1 MNKDLMQKAVVT
13 GLVLLLVSGTGAVAV
28 VFDISSSAGT
38 ANTLDN
44 PFAIE
49 WDPLNSMEKNIRE
62 ERAIVWDVTLNFNE
76 SGGKYDYVVF
86 GEAPDAND
94 GPPADIYD
102 QPKPPAQMPPYVRAW
117 FDDGLSPPYNQLSK
131 DYHEYNNTNYK
142 EWNLTI
148 HWMPDDASNTDVNV
162 TWDSD
167 ELDDSEYD
175 SVILYDINNNDE
187 VDMILNSYYEFLCP
201 AYVPQDF
208 TINCSIIVNQP
219 PVAVNDTVTTPEDT
233 TVVIDVLDNDY
244 DPDGEIDPTTV
255 DIVDDAS
262 HGSTSV
268 NPTTGEVTY
277 TPDSDYYGSD
287 NFTYTVDDDD
297 GDTSNEATVSIT
309 VTSVNDPPV
318 AVDDTATTPED
329 TPVVIDVLDNDYD
342 PDGEIDPTTVDIVD
356 DASHGS
362 TSVNPTTG
370 EVTYT
375 PDSDYYGSDNFT
387 YTVDDDDG
395 DTSNEATVSI
405 TVTSVNDPPVAVD
418 DTATTPEDTPVVIDV
433 LDNDYDPDGEIDP
446 TTVDIVDDA
455 SHGSTSVNPTTG
467 VVTYT
472 PDSGYHGSD
481 YFTYTVDDDDGDT
494 SNLATVNITVLGN
507 YPPNKP
513 DRPSGQTRGK
523 WGTKYTY
530 TTSTIDPDNDQIW
543 YNFSWGDGTYSGW
556 VGPYT
561 SGQTGSASHTWY
573 KGDEW
578 MENYEIKVK
587 AKDENE
593 LESDWSEPLPIVM
606 PKSYGE
612 ITASTSNPVTQVV
625 HGEDTSDSS
634 LYQSEDTLNNLFS
647 HTFRVGRNIGE
658 FINFILGILRGEYG
672 GMSLVDIMLEGWT
685 K

>member
-1 MNKDLMQKAVVT
+1 MSEDLE
-13 GLVLLLVSGTGAVAV
+13 GT
-28 VFDISSSAGT
+28 S
-38 ANTLDN
+38 
-44 PFAIE
+44 
-49 WDPLNSMEKNIRE
+49 
-62 ERAIVWDVTLNFNE
+62 
-76 SGGKYDYVVF
+76 DYVVF

-94 GPPADIYD
+94 GPPADSYD
-102 QPKPPAQMPPYVRAW
+102 QPKPPAPMLPFVRAW
-117 FDDGLSPPYNQLSK
+117 FDDGLSPPYNQLLK
-131 DYHEYNNTNYK
+131 DYREYNNTNYK

-148 HWMPDDASNTDVNV
+148 HWMPDGALDTDVNV
-162 TWDSD
+162 TWDSN
-167 ELDDSEYD
+167 EFNDSEYD
-175 SVILYDINNNDE
+175 IVILYDINNNDE

-244 DPDGEIDPTTV
+244 DPDGEIDPITV
-255 DIVDDAS
+255 TIVDNPE
-262 HGSTSV
+262 HGNVSV
-268 NPTTGEVTY
+268 NETTGGVTY

-318 AVDDTATTPED
+318 AVDD
-329 TPVVIDVLDNDYD
+329 I
-342 PDGEIDPTTVDIVD
+342 
-356 DASHGS
+356 
-362 TSVNPTTG
+362 
-370 EVTYT
+370 
-375 PDSDYYGSDNFT
+375 
-387 YTVDDDDG
+387 
-395 DTSNEATVSI
+395 
-405 TVTSVNDPPVAVD
+405 
-418 DTATTPEDTPVVIDV
+418 ATTPEDTPVVIDV

-523 WGTKYTY
+523 LGTKYTY